1 MNEHFEP
8 QAEIVERS
16 PHSRRNALITIG
28 VLILIGIAAW
38 FMTRGGDT
46 PQGGPGGAGGPG
58 RRGGRPSATV
68 GTAPV
73 AASDAPITL
82 AAIGTVQ
89 PIVSATVRAQ
99 LSGNIF
105 TINFTEGQ
113 VVAKGQLLAQIDPRP
128 YRLALAQAEANLA
141 RDEATLNLS
150 RVDLQRYRT
159 LLSQDSIARQ
169 QVDTQLATVKQ
180 NEGTVAADRA
190 AVGTARLNVQ

>member
-89 PIVSATVRAQ
+89 PIVSATVRAAAFGQYLHDQ
-99 LSGNIF
+99 LHR
-105 TINFTEGQ
+105 
-113 VVAKGQLLAQIDPRP
+113 RP
-128 YRLALAQAEANLA
+128 GRRQGA
-141 RDEATLNLS
+141 
-150 RVDLQRYRT
+150 
-159 LLSQDSIARQ
+159 IAR
-169 QVDTQLATVKQ
+169 
-180 NEGTVAADRA
+180 ADRSPPLSPRA
-190 AVGTARLNVQ
+190 CAGRGESGA